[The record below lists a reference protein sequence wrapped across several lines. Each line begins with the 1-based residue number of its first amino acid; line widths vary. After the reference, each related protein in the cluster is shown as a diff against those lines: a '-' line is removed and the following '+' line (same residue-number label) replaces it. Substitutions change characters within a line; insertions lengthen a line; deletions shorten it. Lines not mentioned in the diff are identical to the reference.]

1 MVYLKNRVMM
11 MIIILAE
18 WLTDKKRLAIFPARP
33 IARDPHRRK
42 ISDTPPAGSESVQ
55 NLSSGLVE

>member
-1 MVYLKNRVMM
+1 M

-18 WLTDKKRLAIFPARP
+18 WLTDKKRLAIFPAGP
-33 IARDPHRRK
+33 IARDPHRGK
-42 ISDTPPAGSESVQ
+42 ISDTPPAGSESAQ

>member
-42 ISDTPPAGSESVQ
+42 I
-55 NLSSGLVE
+55 

>member
-1 MVYLKNRVMM
+1 M

-42 ISDTPPAGSESVQ
+42 ISDTPPAGSESAQ